1 MTTRHLDEIRYLMG
15 LTLAAMGAFQIFW
28 PDRFH
33 CMNAYFKGTR
43 RALTQEQGAR
53 LGRVLEAREEAEG
66 ASNAYAR
73 WSGLFAIAMGGVE
86 LIRAVPFA
94 LPYALSCLA
103 IAVSLLLS
111 YFHIRRVSE
120 RRVAPLAPRS
130 PLTSLS
136 PPLLACAGI
145 SLCGTLAY
153 ASIPEL
159 RAGALLVAFS
169 VALFVAIAWRVAGAP
184 ALLFGQDPQLEYRV
198 DEHLRVSRSGNI
210 LALASAP
217 AMFFVVVADV
227 QTPALWPVKAAVV
240 AAFVIAMTVYLGYA
254 VKRIPV
260 V

>member
-1 MTTRHLDEIRYLMG
+1 MTMRHIDEVRYLMG
-15 LTLAAMGAFQIFW
+15 LTLGAMGAFQIFW

-33 CMNAYFKGTR
+33 CMNVYFKGTR

-66 ASNAYAR
+66 ASDAYAR
-73 WSGLFAIAMGGVE
+73 WSGVLTIVMGGVE

-94 LPYALSCLA
+94 VPYALSCLA

-130 PLTSLS
+130 PLTTLS

-153 ASIPEL
+153 AAIPEL
-159 RAGALLVAFS
+159 RAGALLVAFA
-169 VALFVAIAWRVAGAP
+169 VALFVAIAWCVAGAP
-184 ALLFGQDPQLEYRV
+184 ALLFGQDPQLEYKV

-227 QTPALWPVKAAVV
+227 QAPVLWPVKDAVF
-240 AAFVIAMTVYLGYA
+240 AAFAVAMIVYLSFTQ
-254 VKRIPV
+254 KRIQV

>member
-1 MTTRHLDEIRYLMG
+1 MTIRHLEELRYLMAF
-15 LTLAAMGAFQIFW
+15 TLVAMGAFQIFW

-33 CMNAYFKGTR
+33 CMNVYFKGTR
-43 RALTQEQGAR
+43 RALTQEQGTR

-66 ASNAYAR
+66 ATNAYAR
-73 WSGLFAIAMGGVE
+73 WSGLFTIAMSGIVV
-86 LIRAVPFA
+86 IPAVPFA

-130 PLTSLS
+130 PLTTFSL
-136 PPLLACAGI
+136 PLLVCAAI

-153 ASIPEL
+153 AAIPDL

-169 VALFVAIAWRVAGAP
+169 VAVFVAIAWRVAGAP
-184 ALLFGQDPQLEYRV
+184 ALLFGQDPQLEYKV

-217 AMFFVVVADV
+217 AMFFVIVADV
-227 QTPALWPVKAAVV
+227 QAPALWPVKDAVV
-240 AAFVIAMTVYLGYA
+240 VAFLLAMIVYLSYA
-254 VKRIPV
+254 LKRIPV

>member
-1 MTTRHLDEIRYLMG
+1 MRPEHMDELRYLTG
-15 LTLAAMGAFQIFW
+15 CVLAAMGAFQILW

-33 CMNAYFKGTR
+33 CMNVYFKGAR
-43 RALTQEQGAR
+43 RALTQEEGVR
-53 LGRVLEAREEAEG
+53 LGRVLEAREDAEG

-73 WSGLFAIAMGGVE
+73 WSGLFTIAMGGVE

-120 RRVAPLAPRS
+120 RRIAPLAPRS
-130 PLTSLS
+130 PLTTLS

-153 ASIPEL
+153 AAIPDL
-159 RAGALLVAFS
+159 RVGALLVAFS

-184 ALLFGQDPQLEYRV
+184 ALLFGQDPQLEYKV

-227 QTPALWPVKAAVV
+227 QAPALWPVKAAVV
-240 AAFVIAMTVYLGYA
+240 AAFLLAMIVYLSYTL
-254 VKRIPV
+254 KRLPV

>member
-1 MTTRHLDEIRYLMG
+1 MTIRHLDEVRYLMAF
-15 LTLAAMGAFQIFW
+15 TLVAMGAFQIFW

-33 CMNAYFKGTR
+33 CMNVYFKGTR
-43 RALTQEQGAR
+43 RALTEEQGAR

-73 WSGLFAIAMGGVE
+73 WSGLFTIAMGGVV
-86 LIRAVPFA
+86 LVRSVPVA

-130 PLTSLS
+130 PLTTLSL
-136 PPLLACAGI
+136 PLLACAGI
-145 SLCGTLAY
+145 SLCGTVAY
-153 ASIPEL
+153 AAIPDL
-159 RAGALLVAFS
+159 RVGALLVAFS
-169 VALFVAIAWRVAGAP
+169 VAVFVAIAWRVAGAP
-184 ALLFGQDPQLEYRV
+184 ALLFGQDPQLEYKV

-227 QTPALWPVKAAVV
+227 QAPGLWPVKDAVV
-240 AAFVIAMTVYLGYA
+240 AAFVLAMIVYLSYA
-254 VKRIPV
+254 LKRIQV